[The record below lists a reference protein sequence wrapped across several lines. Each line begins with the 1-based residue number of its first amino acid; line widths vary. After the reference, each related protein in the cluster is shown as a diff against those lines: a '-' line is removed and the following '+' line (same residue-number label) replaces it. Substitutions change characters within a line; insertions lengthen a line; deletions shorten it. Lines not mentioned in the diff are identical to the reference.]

1 MEKFIEYLA
10 EAERIIKTADHL
22 IYMTFPLVK
31 DKKLLL
37 KILSETKIV
46 ITNCI
51 NSILQYEYLYKRIK
65 LYKDPKTNFRT
76 FREKCAPRY
85 KITKEEIKI
94 IIELFEIVENHKQ
107 SPFEF
112 VKNEKIII
120 LSENLEQKTLTIEKT
135 KEFLLL
141 AKNIL
146 KKSKEI
152 ILRKI

>member
-65 LYKDPKTNFRT
+65 LYKDTKTNFRT
-76 FREKCAPRY
+76 FKEKCAPRY
-85 KITKEEIKI
+85 RITKEEIKM

-107 SPFEF
+107 SHFEF

-120 LSENLEQKTLTIEKT
+120 LSENLEQKSLTVEKI
-135 KEFLLL
+135 KEFLWL
-141 AKNIL
+141 AKNVL
-146 KKSKEI
+146 KKSKEV

>member
-65 LYKDPKTNFRT
+65 LYKDPKTNFRI

-85 KITKEEIKI
+85 KIAKEEIEM

-107 SPFEF
+107 SSFEF

-120 LSENLEQKTLTIEKT
+120 LSENLEQKSLTIDKI

-146 KKSKEI
+146 RKSKDV
-152 ILRKI
+152 ILR

>member
-22 IYMTFPLVK
+22 VYITFPLVK

-51 NSILQYEYLYKRIK
+51 NSILQYEYLYKRIR

-85 KITKEEIKI
+85 KITKEEIEM

-107 SPFEF
+107 SSFEF

-120 LSENLEQKTLTIEKT
+120 LSENLEQKSLTVEKI
-135 KEFLLL
+135 KEFLLI
-141 AKNIL
+141 AKNVL
-146 KKSKEI
+146 KKSKEV
-152 ILRKI
+152 ILRKQ

>member
-22 IYMTFPLVK
+22 VYITFPLVK

-51 NSILQYEYLYKRIK
+51 NSILQYEYLYKRIR

-85 KITKEEIKI
+85 KITKEEIEM

-107 SPFEF
+107 SSFEF

-120 LSENLEQKTLTIEKT
+120 LSENLEQKSLTVEKI
-135 KEFLLL
+135 KEFVLI
-141 AKNIL
+141 AKNVL
-146 KKSKEI
+146 KKSKEV
-152 ILRKI
+152 ILRKQ